1 MRSLTRRFKTMSIR
15 CTMHLSPLV
24 LAVCALSVHAQAQPL
39 DDRPAQHAVKRFM
52 QLCMSSLADRK
63 TIEESAQQLGLQRL
77 QPKAAAN
84 FAGDTNA
91 SVWVEQN
98 EFGNFAVGAREGNF
112 CSVYARK
119 VDAASLTAAFKTWLP
134 PKESEYETE
143 ALPIF
148 SNQNQTTITYN
159 IRRKGELF
167 AVWSLSTST
176 VENAIYQGVISMKK
190 F

>member
-1 MRSLTRRFKTMSIR
+1 MGSLTKCLYNRSMGAGRVVALM
-15 CTMHLSPLV
+15 
-24 LAVCALSVHAQAQPL
+24 LAVCIVAVHAQTPPV
-39 DDRPAQHAVKRFM
+39 DERPAQHALKRFM
-52 QLCMSSLADRK
+52 QLCMSNLADRK
-63 TIEESAQQLGLQRL
+63 TIEEFAPQLGLQRL
-77 QPKAAAN
+77 QPQAAIN
-84 FAGDTNA
+84 FTGDADA

-98 EFGNFAVGAREGNF
+98 ESGNFAVGAREGNF

-119 VDAASLTAAFKTWLP
+119 VNAASLTAAFKAWLP
-134 PKESEYETE
+134 PKESEYQTE

-167 AVWSLSTST
+167 AVWSLTTST

>member
-1 MRSLTRRFKTMSIR
+1 MRPLTSWLWNRSMGAARVLALM
-15 CTMHLSPLV
+15 
-24 LAVCALSVHAQAQPL
+24 LAVCSVAAHAQSPPA
-39 DDRPAQHAVKRFM
+39 DERPAQHAIKRFM

-63 TIEESAQQLGLQRL
+63 TIEEFAQQLGLQRL
-77 QPKAAAN
+77 QPQAAAR
-84 FAGDTNA
+84 FTGDADA

-98 EFGNFAVGAREGNF
+98 ESGNFAVGAREGNF

-119 VDAASLTAAFKTWLP
+119 VNAASLSAAFKTWLP

-167 AVWSLSTST
+167 AVWSLTTST